1 MNKNV
6 KIFLAY
12 VGIIFIFFGRNI
24 LTTYMHSDFIAYWVP
39 HYKFLIDSLKEGIV
53 PLWQPYSYLGLPEL
67 FKTELVF
74 FYPLAGIVVL
84 INLIF
89 NQSSDF
95 TFLGKTL
102 EILSYVNLVLGAFGM
117 YLLLEKI
124 YKLKTL
130 AAFFGGIVFSLSMYI
145 SIQGGDLSSMPG
157 KLILPWIFLFLI
169 RFLQSPTFK
178 SFLFVVGINYILLT
192 LGYPYNYVYF
202 FIAQISLALY
212 FGFKRILM
220 VLIALGNS
228 VLMAGYFMLPNF
240 HILSQ
245 SFRGG
250 NNQLQDPLF
259 HFTYS
264 YIPTKLITIFN
275 PIVFSQL
282 YDPKDPQLLF
292 SMGMLTWGVIP
303 LIFMLYGFSKIK
315 KNTLFIWTTLV
326 FIFGF
331 IISLGA
337 YLDVPNVLGVIIPII
352 HKFRSHAQVL
362 SLTFFSGTI
371 ILSYG
376 LHLLLKGYKNKLIS
390 FMLLEALI
398 VILSIFFILPSICN
412 SCSARPLD
420 FVVSFSRTALLFTF
434 GIILI
439 HLFQQTRKTVFIF
452 ACMIITI
459 FEFSFFAQNIPYL
472 RMKTSYSDYYK
483 RNSLIVETPTNESL
497 FRYFFSEN
505 QYIYN
510 TAALKVFNTQGYE
523 TVPYQGYYD
532 LSRLGELKT
541 LEFTNTKYLVTTT
554 ERKNEQLDGFTFLN
568 IIDPKNLPEE
578 TFYGTVK
585 NLAYFS
591 PQTELPYYIYQ
602 INNYYPRF
610 FVPSKAV
617 SCTGECKEYT
627 DPRIT
632 TYIQKSD
639 YDDFTN
645 PPTSDVNVEVTSYT
659 PNTISLTVKTSQKTL
674 IASSEMYDAGW
685 SLIIDGK
692 KAELLKSNGGF
703 RAFEVPEGTSSIEM
717 RYYPPFFNLG
727 LLISASGVVLLALSY
742 YFFLKIKV
750 LSIPNHPKI
759 Y

>member
-1 MNKNV
+1 
-6 KIFLAY
+6 
-12 VGIIFIFFGRNI
+12 
-24 LTTYMHSDFIAYWVP
+24 MHSDFIAYWVP
-39 HYKFLIDSLKEGIV
+39 HYKFLIDSLKEGII

-74 FYPLAGIVVL
+74 FYPLASVVIIV
-84 INLIF
+84 NLLF

-95 TFLGKTL
+95 TLLGKTL

-117 YLLLEKI
+117 YLLLERI

-169 RFLQSPTFK
+169 QFLQSPSFK
-178 SFLFVVGINYILLT
+178 SFLMLVGVNYILLT

-202 FIAQISLALY
+202 FIAQITLAIC
-212 FGFKRILM
+212 FGYKRIFM
-220 VLIALGNS
+220 VLFALGNS
-228 VLMAGYFMLPNF
+228 ALLAGFFLLPNY

-250 NNQLQDPLF
+250 TNQLQDPLF

-264 YIPTKLITIFN
+264 YIPSKLITIFN

-303 LIFMLYGFSKIK
+303 LIFMVYGFSKIK

-326 FIFGF
+326 FFFGF

-376 LHLLLKGYKNKLIS
+376 LHLLLRGYKSKIVS
-390 FMLLEALI
+390 FMLFEALI
-398 VILSIFFILPSICN
+398 VILGIFFILPSICN

-420 FVVSFSRTALLFTF
+420 FVVSFSRTALLFAF
-434 GIILI
+434 GVILI
-439 HLFQQTRKTVFIF
+439 HLFQQTKKTVFIF

-472 RMKTSYSDYYK
+472 RMKTSYSDYYRK
-483 RNSLIVETPTNESL
+483 NSLIVETPTNDSL

-505 QYIYN
+505 QFIYN

-523 TVPYQGYYD
+523 TVPYQAYYD
-532 LSRLGELKT
+532 LSRLGELKM

-554 ERKNEQLDGFTFLN
+554 ERKGEQLEGFTLLKV
-568 IIDPKNLPEE
+568 IDPKDFPQE

-602 INNYYPRF
+602 INNFYPRF
-610 FVPSKAV
+610 FVPSQVVA
-617 SCTGECKEYT
+617 CENDCKGFNESS
-627 DPRIT
+627 II
-632 TYIQKSD
+632 TYIEGSD
-639 YDDFTN
+639 YSDFTN
-645 PPTSDVNVEVTSYT
+645 PPTSDVDIEVTNYT
-659 PNTISLTVKTSQKTL
+659 ANTISLTVRTPQKTL
-674 IASSEMYDAGW
+674 IASSEMYDVGW
-685 SLIIDGK
+685 KLFINDK
-692 KAELLKSNGGF
+692 RAELLRSNGGF
-703 RAFEVPEGTSSIEM
+703 RAFEVPAGTSTIEM
-717 RYYPPFFNLG
+717 RYYPPLLNLG
-727 LLISASGVVLLALSY
+727 LLITVSGIVVLVLSY
-742 YFFLKIKV
+742 YLFYKFKV
-750 LSIPNHPKI
+750 LSIPNKPKI